1 MEEVRVSEMT
11 NINVSLYTLGRVI
24 AALSTPNSQGDGGMR
39 KQHIPY
45 RDSKLTRLL
54 QDSLGGNTR
63 TRIIAT
69 LSPAQQCLDETI
81 STLRFADRA
90 KQVMAFV
97 RVNEHRP
104 VDQALVQRLQAEVK
118 HLRELLQNAAA
129 DKGLHEKTPDSP
141 PRPAALTALAEAQLL
156 GYQETIEQLRRE
168 NTTLRENLTPKATD
182 IAEEGNQESRGL
194 DVAALQAANRALE
207 DAIEHIVVNV
217 RRFFRF
223 DIEEEDLR
231 EDLDKVLSQLN
242 GSIPGGASWCTSPSA
257 PTPDSCFAPTAPQT
271 ARQGRDTHDSILPG
285 HGNVMETQ
293 SAARGLPTPMQQWKG
308 GAAVRGQPCQG
319 ASSQSEHITLPPVP
333 GVAPERDAK
342 SEKLAYRLRGK
353 HADEVVVVMRKEV
366 TEEDEERQ
374 LRKELKLAKVVVV
387 RLHAT
392 VFLVSGAMYQNE
404 KVISRL
410 ARGVRAPHPE
420 SQLSPR
426 VKIIRNPVN
435 ATRHIISGANEEEPS
450 AAGVAF
456 AEGAARN
463 RGASKRIGETEY
475 NGQRSATKR

>member
-1 MEEVRVSEMT
+1 MYPLLCNVHEYLERALVDLRSCVAHSSEKWDVKQDMEEVRVCEMT

-24 AALSTPNSQGDGGMR
+24 AALSTPNSHGDGGTR
-39 KQHIPY
+39 KLHIPY

-118 HLRELLQNAAA
+118 HLKEMLHNATA
-129 DKGLHEKTPDSP
+129 DKDLHEKTPDSP

-168 NTTLRENLTPKATD
+168 NTMLRENLTPKAKD
-182 IAEEGNQESRGL
+182 VAEEVDQEPRRL
-194 DVAALQAANRALE
+194 DLAALQAANRALE
-207 DAIEHIVVNV
+207 GAIEHIVVNV

-242 GSIPGGASWCTSPSA
+242 GSIPGGASWCKSPSA
-257 PTPDSCFAPTAPQT
+257 PTPDACFASTAPQT
-271 ARQGRDTHDSILPG
+271 ARQGRGTHDLILPG
-285 HGNVMETQ
+285 HGNAMETQ
-293 SAARGLPTPMQQWKG
+293 IASRGLPSPMQQWRSDP
-308 GAAVRGQPCQG
+308 AVRGQPCQG
-319 ASSQSEHITLPPVP
+319 VSSQSEHISLPPVP
-333 GVAPERDAK
+333 GVTPERNTK

-374 LRKELKLAKVVVV
+374 LRKELKLAKVIVAG
-387 RLHAT
+387 L
-392 VFLVSGAMYQNE
+392 GA
-404 KVISRL
+404 KTRRK
-410 ARGVRAPHPE
+410 AFPCFFPE
-420 SQLSPR
+420 SS
-426 VKIIRNPVN
+426 
-435 ATRHIISGANEEEPS
+435 
-450 AAGVAF
+450 
-456 AEGAARN
+456 
-463 RGASKRIGETEY
+463 
-475 NGQRSATKR
+475 TKWGSELLIHR

>member
-1 MEEVRVSEMT
+1 MVRTKTDLRSGVVHSSEKWDVKQDMEEVRVSEMT

-24 AALSTPNSQGDGGMR
+24 AALSTPNSHSDGRTR
-39 KQHIPY
+39 KLHIPY

-118 HLRELLQNAAA
+118 HLRELLQNATA
-129 DKGLHEKTPDSP
+129 DKSLHEKTPDSP

-168 NTTLRENLTPKATD
+168 NTTLRESMTPKATD
-182 IAEEGNQESRGL
+182 VTKEGNQGAREL

-231 EDLDKVLSQLN
+231 DDLDKVLSQLN
-242 GSIPGGASWCTSPSA
+242 GSIPGGASWYKSPTGA
-257 PTPDSCFAPTAPQT
+257 PTPDSCFASTTPQMAP
-271 ARQGRDTHDSILPG
+271 RGRDTHDAILSG
-285 HGNVMETQ
+285 HDKVAEAQ
-293 SAARGLPTPMQQWKG
+293 CAPRGLPTPMQPWKGG

-319 ASSQSEHITLPPVP
+319 VSSQSEHITLPPVP

-374 LRKELKLAKVVVV
+374 LRKELKLAKVMWLNRVLKQGTNYYFV
-387 RLHAT
+387 RP
-392 VFLVSGAMYQNE
+392 G
-404 KVISRL
+404 
-410 ARGVRAPHPE
+410 
-420 SQLSPR
+420 
-426 VKIIRNPVN
+426 IIHKLR
-435 ATRHIISGANEEEPS
+435 E
-450 AAGVAF
+450 
-456 AEGAARN
+456 
-463 RGASKRIGETEY
+463 
-475 NGQRSATKR
+475 